1 MKKLLV
7 LAFAL
12 VLPMLVSAAAQD
24 TMKQDNEN
32 LFVVRNFKEL
42 SPERYALHLTV
53 CQESTRGMNL

>member
-42 SPERYALHLTV
+42 SP
-53 CQESTRGMNL
+53 

>member
-24 TMKQDNEN
+24 TMKQE
-32 LFVVRNFKEL
+32 
-42 SPERYALHLTV
+42 T
-53 CQESTRGMNL
+53 